1 MKEEQE
7 MPAWMPQV
15 AWLLLSFQAGFWN
28 GDSEIF
34 LASVMYA
41 YLTAAKCQEVIS
53 S

>member
-7 MPAWMPQV
+7 MSVWMPQV
-15 AWLLLSFQAGFWN
+15 AQLLQSFQTGFWN

-34 LASVMYA
+34 LASVVYA